1 MSEVENTKS
10 PDSPDQASTEPA
22 YEHVIRKSATKDL
35 QKETLEEF
43 ND

>member
-10 PDSPDQASTEPA
+10 PDSPDHQASTA
-22 YEHVIRKSATKDL
+22 YEHVSRKITTKDL
-35 QKETLEEF
+35 QKETLEAF